1 MMGSF
6 ADSDYGIAISCGYLH
21 AFKPVFCLIAPA
33 HARGLRRQQL
43 QRAAHTTRLNAEN
56 FVLRY
61 TCSTL

>member
-21 AFKPVFCLIAPA
+21 AFNPVFCLIATA
-33 HARGLRRQQL
+33 HARGSRRRAL
-43 QRAAHTTRLNAEN
+43 QRAARTTRLNAEN

-61 TCSTL
+61 TGPTL